1 MFVYKIAIAGASTLL
16 GRELKDVISES
27 PLAAARFALLDEEDA
42 RGQLDQVGDEVT
54 VIQGFG
60 PDAFE
65 RVDFTFLCGSEA
77 LTRMYWSQ
85 ALRSGSTVLDLSG
98 ALDQEAGVLVRAPW
112 LGSEAATVD
121 LFTPA
126 VVPAHPAAVTLGL
139 LLDLSGALD
148 QEAGVLVRAPWLGS
162 EAATVDLFTPAV
174 VPAHPA
180 AVTLGL
186 LLDRVQLAAPVR
198 FAATTVLE
206 PASDFGRGAMDELH
220 QQTVS
225 LLSFQGLPRAIYDA
239 QAAYNLLGGMGESST
254 VNLVAAEARI
264 RRHYDALSAGRW
276 PLLALQV
283 VHAPVFHGLT
293 FSIVVDLE
301 RPVEIVALEEAL
313 SGEHVDLVLEDTDSP
328 SNLAA
333 TGQNDVLVRMRPEQM
348 TRNSAETSRLWLW
361 ACLLY
366 TSPSPRDRQKS
377 RMPSS

>member
-1 MFVYKIAIAGASTLL
+1 MPVYKIAIAGASSLL
-16 GRELKDVISES
+16 GRELKDAISES
-27 PLAAARFALLDEEDA
+27 PLAAATFVLLDEEDVQ
-42 RGQLDQVGDEVT
+42 GQLDQVGDEVT
-54 VIQGFG
+54 FIQTIG
-60 PDAFE
+60 PDAFD
-65 RVDFTFLCGSEA
+65 RVDFTFLCGTET
-77 LTRMYWSQ
+77 LTRKHWRQ
-85 ALRSGSTVLDLSG
+85 ALRSGSTVLDM
-98 ALDQEAGVLVRAPW
+98 
-112 LGSEAATVD
+112 
-121 LFTPA
+121 
-126 VVPAHPAAVTLGL
+126 
-139 LLDLSGALD
+139 SGALD

-198 FAATTVLE
+198 FAAATVLE

-254 VNLVAAEARI
+254 INLVADEARI
-264 RRHYDALSAGRW
+264 RRHYEALSAGRW
-276 PLLALQV
+276 PLLGLQV

-293 FSIVVDLE
+293 FSIALELE

-348 TRNSAETSRLWLW
+348 ARNSTQTSRLWLW
-361 ACLLY
+361 AASDNLRLNAQNAVECALDLRRLRPQG
-366 TSPSPRDRQKS
+366 TVQ
-377 RMPSS
+377 